1 MNNLEVATFKV
12 LNWNIP
18 LYVFLIIFIVVALI
32 CLGLFLF
39 FILKKSHRI
48 HSEFGNVDIKE
59 LKRLESFET
68 ERNNFE
74 IEISKVKKIMRQQK

>member
-1 MNNLEVATFKV
+1 MNIYEAANFKV
-12 LNWNIP
+12 LNWTIP

-39 FILKKSHRI
+39 FIFKKSKRI
-48 HSEFGNVDIKE
+48 HSEYGNIDTKE
-59 LKRLESFET
+59 LKRLENFES

-74 IEISKVKKIMRQQK
+74 MEIAKVKKIIRQKK